1 MISSPCFRPSGSF
14 LCFGVSITHGRI
26 LSAWTKVTVLAPFT
40 GPLPKRRDTNGL
52 IFTTIGPLL
61 LCAFAWKFL
70 FSCEDGLSSLGYFRH
85 GFLGTGHVCTF
96 SASEMMCRLRRPP
109 QSFTTLIASSQPR
122 RQCATCSEG
131 LWNTGDCEKKMST
144 RTVLYCSSLS
154 WDHGGYQ
161 PLTGII
167 SNNFLLLPYECS
179 DEFEVLLAQD
189 PRASADIR
197 HCP

>member
-52 IFTTIGPLL
+52 IFATIGPLL
-61 LCAFAWKFL
+61 LCAFALKFL

-85 GFLGTGHVCTF
+85 GFLGTGQVCTF
-96 SASEMMCRLRRPP
+96 LASEMMCRLRRPP
-109 QSFTTLIASSQPR
+109 QSFTTLLAISQPR
-122 RQCATCSEG
+122 RQCATCSEV

-144 RTVLYCSSLS
+144 RTVLVPYRYKGPAFSDRTHQSGLPARGPWRLVGHKVACAIAKCR
-154 WDHGGYQ
+154 
-161 PLTGII
+161 PLV
-167 SNNFLLLPYECS
+167 P
-179 DEFEVLLAQD
+179 Q
-189 PRASADIR
+189 
-197 HCP
+197 

>member
-1 MISSPCFRPSGSF
+1 MPTSVLFRFLIMLSSPCFRPSGSL

-109 QSFTTLIASSQPR
+109 QSFTTLLASSQPR

-144 RTVLYCSSLS
+144 RTVLV
-154 WDHGGYQ
+154 
-161 PLTGII
+161 
-167 SNNFLLLPYECS
+167 PYRYRVWYKV
-179 DEFEVLLAQD
+179 FAHIKV
-189 PRASADIR
+189 ASQQNIHKNR
-197 HCP
+197 